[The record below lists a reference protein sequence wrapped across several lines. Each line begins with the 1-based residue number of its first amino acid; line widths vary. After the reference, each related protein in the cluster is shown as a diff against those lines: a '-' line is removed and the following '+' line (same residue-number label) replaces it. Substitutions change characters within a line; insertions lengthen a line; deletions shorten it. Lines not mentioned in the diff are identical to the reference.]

1 MSKRIYLNNDWKFT
15 ESFSS
20 EILNRDFDYSSLMS
34 VRIPHTVKETS
45 FHYFDEHEYQMV
57 SGYVRQLNVPKEWE
71 DKSVRLTI
79 DGAAHSCEIFVN
91 GASVGKHNCGYTAV
105 TVDISDDVIFG
116 KENTIVV
123 KVDSRENQ
131 NIPPFGYVIDYMTY
145 GGIYRDVYLEISE
158 QSFISDVYVT
168 TKQAKKYQDSEGDI

>member
-1 MSKRIYLNNDWKFT
+1 MVDYT
-15 ESFSS
+15 EG
-20 EILNRDFDYSSLMS
+20 
-34 VRIPHTVKETS
+34 
-45 FHYFDEHEYQMV
+45 
-57 SGYVRQLNVPKEWE
+57 SGKQY
-71 DKSVRLTI
+71 
-79 DGAAHSCEIFVN
+79 H
-91 GASVGKHNCGYTAV
+91 TAV

-168 TKQAKKYQDSEGDI
+168 TKQAKKYQDSEGVSWQISGGVDSNNIENVL